1 MVRIQLYVKK
11 KCIYIPLQI
20 DQQQIFA
27 KFDTAAETS
36 VMHPTLVKKLGLT
49 TIPFR
54 AQLQGL
60 GSPTMPISRVA
71 ILQATFLAILYILKH
86 MSLILFY
93 GSQLFWV
100 NCYIPKQSKHIF
112 QLTLPTTVN
121 HLQ

>member
-60 GSPTMPISRVA
+60 GSPKMPISRVA
-71 ILQATFLAILYILKH
+71 ILQATFLAIIYTSKH
-86 MSLILFY
+86 VSTTQYHRI
-93 GSQLFWV
+93 SSFWV
-100 NCYIPKQSKHIF
+100 V
-112 QLTLPTTVN
+112 QLSQNTT
-121 HLQ
+121 